1 MSELFTLLGQLLQ
14 NLTSSD
20 ATLIWAA
27 LPPAVLPLVIFLL
40 RTVDQTLST
49 LRMLLVSWGMRRSV
63 WFIGLLQ
70 SMFFLSAVAGVL
82 GQLTNPLN
90 LIAFAAGYGAGSA
103 LGITVEG
110 WLAPGHAILRIV
122 SPGRGSALVE
132 ALRAAG
138 RGVTELP
145 GKGHQG
151 TVSVL
156 LCSVPRRRVNKTR
169 AQLLQIDPTAFVTV
183 EKIRVLQGGWID

>member
-1 MSELFTLLGQLLQ
+1 MNEFIEFLSQLLQ
-14 NLTSSD
+14 TLTSSD
-20 ATLIWAA
+20 PALIWAG
-27 LPPAVLPLVIFLL
+27 LPPTLLPLVIFFL

-49 LRMLLVSWGMRRSV
+49 VRMLLVSWGMRRSV
-63 WFIGLLQ
+63 WLIGLLQ
-70 SMFFLSAVAGVL
+70 SIFFLSAVAGVL

-110 WLAPGHAILRIV
+110 WLAPGHAILRVV
-122 SPGRGSALVE
+122 SPGMGSALVDE
-132 ALRAAG
+132 LRAAG

-145 GKGHQG
+145 AQGREG

-156 LCSVPRRRVNKTR
+156 LCSVSRRRINKTR

-183 EKIRVLQGGWID
+183 EKVRVLHGGWIH